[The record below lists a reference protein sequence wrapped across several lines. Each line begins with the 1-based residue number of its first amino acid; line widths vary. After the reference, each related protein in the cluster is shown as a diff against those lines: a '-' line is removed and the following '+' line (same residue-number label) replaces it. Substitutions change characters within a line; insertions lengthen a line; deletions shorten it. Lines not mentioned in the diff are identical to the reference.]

1 VEAGVYGDVAEACQQ
16 AIQVIRRTE
25 SVKENAALYGEF
37 CPVYRALYAAL
48 KFSFDKISQVVAKSM
63 TGGTE

>member
-16 AIQVIRRTE
+16 AIQVIQRTE

-37 CPVYRALYAAL
+37 HVGLQL
-48 KFSFDKISQVVAKSM
+48 
-63 TGGTE
+63 